1 MICPFLA
8 VTLQV
13 LEYLQF
19 HRYYSHVKLFTPQNK
34 KEIKFSP
41 EASMIM
47 TDSRTLYI
55 WLSSFMFYCRAFIG
69 SAHQQ
74 WLDSLRVQ

>member
-34 KEIKFSP
+34 KEIKLSP

-47 TDSRTLYI
+47 TDSRTLY
-55 WLSSFMFYCRAFIG
+55 LT
-69 SAHQQ
+69 
-74 WLDSLRVQ
+74 D